1 MDKGNIIIC
10 GLEKE
15 SVLDAIRVV
24 TDQNTRTEVVDD
36 YNNEILTAKVVRII
50 LSYTG
55 YINRT
60 VWKRY

>member
-50 LSYTG
+50 LSYMG

-60 VWKRY
+60 V